1 MQTAYSKILRKR
13 SMLHFKLK
21 SIAFITFVFFIFLS
35 FPNINAL
42 AQDTT
47 GDLSTQ
53 SGSGGGSD
61 LTITQTHGG
70 NQLTNTQDLGQDTTS
85 KYVLLEPI
93 GDFTEFNTDDPCPFV
108 KYLNIVIKIF
118 LGICAVLAMI
128 MIIAGGLQYMTSEL
142 PSFKEDGKS
151 KITNAVIGFIMALA
165 AYAFLN
171 TLNPKLLNMCP
182 HIPKAIINIGP
193 AQEGTGTYEAISKES
208 LESLGIQCPGSG
220 GTAALAQIAKSF
232 IGKVTYSNAKRGTLD
247 TGIPTVY
254 LDCSSFVKQ
263 VYACAGLSLGGDN
276 TATMFPGQE
285 GVNSLSGNSVNGVDL
300 KVGDLLGWMKGESS
314 KYPTAGHIV
323 MYIGNGQYIEVHGGS
338 GSNNA
343 VGINSVGHY
352 GSSYNYIIRN

>member
-1 MQTAYSKILRKR
+1 
-13 SMLHFKLK
+13 MLHFKLK

-182 HIPKAIINIGP
+182 HIPQAVLNIVEPNSINEKPITGNNIARCKEITEAGHPCNPSNLAQYFGDKADDM
-193 AQEGTGTYEAISKES
+193 SKICNVE
-208 LESLGIQCPGSG
+208 SG
-220 GTAALAQIAKSF
+220 GNTNAQSGTDKGTDGTVFSFGLFQINLLANGKYVGPECEGLFMTSSAGQNIPPAKYIHKDSSGKYSYDAMLKPGKEAQYNACKAKLMDPATNLAIAKKLF
-232 IGKVTYSNAKRGTLD
+232 D
-247 TGIPTVY
+247 
-254 LDCSSFVKQ
+254 
-263 VYACAGLSLGGDN
+263 LGGKMGTQWGSMHAWMGDY
-276 TATMFPGQE
+276 
-285 GVNSLSGNSVNGVDL
+285 GVCAS
-300 KVGDLLGWMKGESS
+300 
-314 KYPTAGHIV
+314 AF
-323 MYIGNGQYIEVHGGS
+323 Q
-338 GSNNA
+338 
-343 VGINSVGHY
+343 
-352 GSSYNYIIRN
+352 